1 MIIALIVLV
10 VGLCATALM
19 AAHGGPAGLIAATAI
34 VGLVWAGLAIRER
47 SQLRAGAA
55 SRSKV
60 AAVTARSMGFVW
72 LWGALGLAITYLF
85 ILHWHEW
92 WQFALAFG
100 FAGTLS
106 LALSALLERDA
117 AAGRDDAALLKLAR
131 YLAFGQLAGMAGAVI
146 GLIIDPDKE
155 LLWPNEGDWA
165 ANIIFLGGAL
175 TLAAITLHALIT
187 EDVSGSPKVGA

>member
-1 MIIALIVLV
+1 MIVALV
-10 VGLCATALM
+10 VLAAGLTATTLM
-19 AAHGGPAGLIAATAI
+19 AAQGGPAGLIAATAV
-34 VGLVWAGLAIRER
+34 VGLVWAGLAMRER
-47 SQLRAGAA
+47 SQLRASAA

-60 AAVTARSMGFVW
+60 AAASARNMGFVW
-72 LWGALGLAITYLF
+72 LWGALALVITYLF
-85 ILHWHEW
+85 ILKWHEW

-100 FAGTLS
+100 VAGALS

-117 AAGRDDAALLKLAR
+117 TAGRDDAAMLKLAR
-131 YLAFGQLAGMAGAVI
+131 YLAFGQLAGMAAAVI

-175 TLAAITLHALIT
+175 TLAAITLHALLT
-187 EDVSGSPKVGA
+187 EDAPSAPKVGA